1 MIQSLKTIKKIERT
15 PFETLKMATAF
26 GLGVA
31 VDAAVTMAMKSLV
44 PRIRGW
50 KGLLARAGVF
60 VLSMMAGEKAE
71 EYVYVVID
79 ETREMFSEARQ
90 SLLSDGS
97 EETTEGDTGNG
108 GGKQ

>member
-1 MIQSLKTIKKIERT
+1 MIQSLKTIKKVERS
-15 PFETLKMATAF
+15 PFETFKMATGF

-31 VDAAVTMAMKSLV
+31 VDAAVTMALKTLV

-90 SLLSDGS
+90 EHLSAGNES
-97 EETTEGDTGNG
+97 TEGDANDG

>member
-15 PFETLKMATAF
+15 PLETVKMATAF

-31 VDAAVTMAMKSLV
+31 VDAAVTMAMKNLI
-44 PRIRGW
+44 PRMHGW

-79 ETREMFSEARQ
+79 ETREMFSEAKRE
-90 SLLSDGS
+90 LLESGD
-97 EETTEGDTGNG
+97 EKTEGEPNNG

>member
-1 MIQSLKTIKKIERT
+1 
-15 PFETLKMATAF
+15 MATAF

-31 VDAAVTMAMKSLV
+31 VDAAVTLAMKNLI
-44 PRIRGW
+44 PHMHGW

-79 ETREMFSEARQ
+79 ETREMFSEAKQ
-90 SLLSDGS
+90 ELLESGD
-97 EETTEGDTGNG
+97 EKEGDTGDG

>member
-1 MIQSLKTIKKIERT
+1 MIQSLKRIQKVERS
-15 PFETLKMATAF
+15 PYETLKMATSF

-31 VDAAVTMAMKSLV
+31 VDAAVTMALKSLV
-44 PRIRGW
+44 PHMKGW

-71 EYVYVVID
+71 EYVYCVID
-79 ETREMFSEARQ
+79 ETRDMFSEAKQ
-90 SLLSDGS
+90 ELLESG
-97 EETTEGDTGNG
+97 EEQKGETDDG

>member
-1 MIQSLKTIKKIERT
+1 MIQSLKTIKKVELT
-15 PFETLKMATAF
+15 PYETLKMATGF

-31 VDAAVTMAMKSLV
+31 VDAALTMALKTV
-44 PRIRGW
+44 IPHCRGW

-71 EYVYVVID
+71 EYVYCVID
-79 ETREMFSEARQ
+79 ETRDMFSEAKQ
-90 SLLSDGS
+90 ELLGDGNDM
-97 EETTEGDTGNG
+97 EGAQADG

>member
-15 PFETLKMATAF
+15 PFETVKMALAF

-31 VDAAVTMAMKSLV
+31 VDAAVTMAMKTLV
-44 PRIRGW
+44 PKIRGW

-79 ETREMFSEARQ
+79 ETREMFSEEKQ
-90 SLLSDGS
+90 KLLESG
-97 EETTEGDTGNG
+97 ENKEGETGHG
-108 GGKQ
+108 GGEQ

>member
-1 MIQSLKTIKKIERT
+1 MIQSLKTIKKVERS

-31 VDAAVTMAMKSLV
+31 VDAAVTMALKSLIPNV
-44 PRIRGW
+44 RGW
-50 KGLLARAGVF
+50 KGMLAKVGVF

-79 ETREMFSEARQ
+79 ETKEMFGEVNRELLEATEDAKEGAGE
-90 SLLSDGS
+90 DGRG
-97 EETTEGDTGNG
+97 E
-108 GGKQ
+108 

>member
-1 MIQSLKTIKKIERT
+1 MIQSLKTIKKVERT

-31 VDAAVTMAMKSLV
+31 VDAAVTMAMKSLI
-44 PRIRGW
+44 PKIRGW

-79 ETREMFSEARQ
+79 ETRDMFSEAKQ
-90 SLLSDGS
+90 ELLTSGEDA
-97 EETTEGDTGNG
+97 TEGEPKNG